1 MALAELLMAL
11 AKVTDALVNHA
22 TRPFTKSISKVA
34 LEDPPS
40 FVHVYYGGRD
50 PGPARATVGT

>member
-1 MALAELLMAL
+1 MAL
-11 AKVTDALVNHA
+11 AKVTDALVNRT